1 MSEAFAQRCARAPF
15 DQLARFAPMFADG
28 WPSLASLSEA
38 LAQAWPVSGLA
49 APRFVEQTPA
59 LLAEG
64 LHYEQRIAQRRE
76 IATRP
81 GSWHDLYSAL
91 MWLRFPR
98 IKQAVNDLQ
107 MHGISEHGTKQRS
120 RHQQAI
126 THLDEA
132 GAWLVS
138 CNSEL
143 FELADAHQWVEL
155 FYHRRGAWREEIDAH
170 VFGHAIFELLHQ
182 PHQTLAAK
190 AVLLKV
196 PPAFMRLTRVEQEQ
210 ALDSSV
216 SDALLSLR
224 AGADPKDMLSLP
236 LSGIPGWRSEN
247 SDIAFVQSAPCFRGR
262 PEARCYGA
270 VLELSC

>member
-38 LAQAWPVSGLA
+38 LAQTWPVVGSA

-76 IATRP
+76 IATRA

-98 IKQAVNDLQ
+98 VKQAVNTLQ
-107 MHGISEHGTKQRS
+107 MRGIDEHGTKQRS

-138 CNSEL
+138 CNAEL
-143 FELADAHQWVEL
+143 FELADAHQWAEL
-155 FYHRRGAWREEIDAH
+155 FYHRRSAWRGEIDAH

-190 AVLLKV
+190 AVLLEV
-196 PPAFMRLTRVEQEQ
+196 PPAFMRLTRLEQERS
-210 ALDSSV
+210 LDGWV
-216 SDALLSLR
+216 SDALLDLR

-236 LSGIPGWRSEN
+236 LSGIPGWRAEN
-247 SDIAFVQSAPCFRGR
+247 SDLVFVQSAPCFRGR
-262 PEARCYGA
+262 PEGRRYGA
-270 VLELSC
+270 ILKVAS